1 MKAALLT
8 ALTAR
13 AGLSGVTVSYG
24 APTQGPRE
32 FIALSDISG
41 TQEFAMLGHLRK
53 DETYT
58 LSVYCSVLR
67 EGNMQHGNFFAQ
79 ALWKAESVS
88 RVPGVNQAVSPFLG
102 DHFGNLYRSGHQR
115 LLRSGESLEMPH
127 EVSGGGPSGS

>member
-1 MKAALLT
+1 MPL
-8 ALTAR
+8 R
-13 AGLSGVTVSYG
+13 DCWDCPIFGLFSVG
-24 APTQGPRE
+24 
-32 FIALSDISG
+32 FG
-41 TQEFAMLGHLRK
+41 T
-53 DETYT
+53 D
-58 LSVYCSVLR
+58 
-67 EGNMQHGNFFAQ
+67 QHGNFVAQ